1 METILI
7 TVSVLSTLAIVAM
20 VLTVVVI
27 LKTLKDKV
35 DVKELE
41 ELKRNLSEKDIELG
55 YEISG
60 IINEIGRKSNITG
73 IISRSEETNS
83 RINKLEDAMYRE
95 IEERHREINN
105 DVDDINRRIDSRHDK
120 LHDHIG
126 KEVENLYRE
135 INNNQKVLL
144 KD

>member
-60 IINEIGRKSNITG
+60 IINEIGRKKG
-73 IISRSEETNS
+73 IG
-83 RINKLEDAMYRE
+83 E
-95 IEERHREINN
+95 IKSLRT
-105 DVDDINRRIDSRHDK
+105 K
-120 LHDHIG
+120 MT
-126 KEVENLYRE
+126 
-135 INNNQKVLL
+135 
-144 KD
+144 